1 MYPSMAIIRGRKPI
15 ENKINT
21 REEHGA
27 IDLALE
33 SLNESSQDLLASGS
47 LHSPVNRSHW
57 RVSQTPTSSTSDSRK
72 KRSSYIEKPRVTLK
86 ETEDRRM
93 TVQEALDS
101 AIQITPASPS
111 SRRRQFLQK
120 QKLYYMEESQDD
132 SLRDANKWNTFHDS
146 GERIVANVINSKAR
160 IAAPETPTGRRDS
173 TRTATTQASSQSTI
187 TSFGDHSQL
196 QSPYFR
202 PRQPSNSFLNGS
214 SPSSV
219 QSQQKQHQHQ
229 QQQQQQQKLPG
240 RSKSVDSLTAKASGN
255 LFPRTKPPISKSTRN
270 LMAFATPEKETRLN
284 GKSNMKKSLDDGLA
298 TTSLVLPD
306 KAPSTPQARQSKPPL
321 ESVVSIDVSPWLK
334 GCNRDGDGSSSKA
347 LTPPIRVPMKHTEKE
362 KSPKQTAATK
372 KAPQPAQLDEKP
384 NLEDSLQITYTPD
397 TINRTVEEQR
407 ALAKEMADQLSRLPD
422 VSATPE
428 QQKAQSWV
436 VAERESANQQGQR
449 RADFQLERSPSLRSS
464 NSRPRWTARRINSTR
479 SLVHK
484 RDSVPSGNVSSHSRG
499 SVSRTR
505 SYSPTSTPSY
515 HSRTDRS
522 NLSGHGGRSISR
534 SPSHSPNEPSQR
546 KKSGRRSAP
555 FRRRSVD
562 TSQGLNARGALASKY
577 VQAFERRASRHGEK
591 LEHEMS
597 IHVTERF
604 IDEEG
609 RAVDIEVKSTL
620 KDGKSEQKERT
631 ALQRRRLERRQ
642 HMMQPGGRR
651 EATSQREAR
660 TYSRPEKTSQQRH
673 HSHSPT
679 RNASMDSQ
687 QHQVSTPQRFQLD
700 SSIEAD
706 DSPTTLVS
714 TSSKQ
719 ADEEEINENSHQS
732 PSKSTLDDEVY
743 TSVVPEDSNPLNAPD
758 HSSTL
763 FECSLN
769 GNHQVIDLRD
779 WDSSSTSTSSSSS
792 LHSLDSSSHHSTCS
806 VIMSPRKRTVP
817 IDPDGDMCQDS
828 ALPPSIR
835 IESSESTIQNH
846 DSSLALDHVIDHMD
860 VVQDLER
867 LARIKA
873 EAAQQ
878 QILARQLQA
887 KERLMQVI
895 NGKVSME
902 DFSKRYHLTKEDAEK
917 LVRHIKL
924 SLKTKEDIRWDLA
937 YQILQLLPEKKE

>member
-1 MYPSMAIIRGRKPI
+1 MYPSMAIIRGRRPI
-15 ENKINT
+15 DNKSKT
-21 REEHGA
+21 REENGA

-33 SLNESSQDLLASGS
+33 SLDESSQDLLASPS
-47 LHSPVNRSHW
+47 LHSPVNRSLW
-57 RVSQTPTSSTSDSRK
+57 RVSQTPTCSTSDGRK

-86 ETEDRRM
+86 ETEERKM

-101 AIQITPASPS
+101 AIQITPASTS

-120 QKLYYMEESQDD
+120 QKLYHMEESQDD

-146 GERIVANVINSKAR
+146 GDRIVANVIKAR
-160 IAAPETPTGRRDS
+160 MAAPETPTGCRDS
-173 TRTATTQASSQSTI
+173 TRTATTQSSSQSTI

-219 QSQQKQHQHQ
+219 LCQQRQRKF
-229 QQQQQQQKLPG
+229 PG
-240 RSKSVDSLTAKASGN
+240 RSKSVDSMTAKASGN
-255 LFPRTKPPISKSTRN
+255 DFPRTKPPISKSTRN
-270 LMAFATPEKETRLN
+270 LMSFATPEKETRRN
-284 GKSNMKKSLDDGLA
+284 GKSNIKKSVDDGLA
-298 TTSLVLPD
+298 TTSLLLPD
-306 KAPSTPQARQSKPPL
+306 RAPSTPQARQSKPPF
-321 ESVVSIDVSPWLK
+321 ESAVSIDVSPWLK
-334 GCNRDGDGSSSKA
+334 GCSRDGDGSCSKA
-347 LTPPIRVPMKHTEKE
+347 LSPPIRVPMKETEKVQ
-362 KSPKQTAATK
+362 SPKQTAITK
-372 KAPQPAQLDEKP
+372 EAQLSSQIDEKP

-407 ALAKEMADQLSRLPD
+407 ALAKEMADQLSRLPE

-436 VAERESANQQGQR
+436 VAERESANQHGQR

-464 NSRPRWTARRINSTR
+464 NSRPRWAARRINSTR

-484 RDSVPSGNVSSHSRG
+484 REHVPVGNVSGHSRG

-515 HSRTDRS
+515 HSRTDHS
-522 NLSGHGGRSISR
+522 NLSGRGGRSISR
-534 SPSHSPNEPSQR
+534 SPSHSPSEPSQR

-555 FRRRSVD
+555 FRRRSAD
-562 TSQGLNARGALASKY
+562 QSEGINARGALASKY
-577 VQAFERRASRHGEK
+577 VQAFERRPSRHGEK

-604 IDEEG
+604 IVEEG

-642 HMMQPGGRR
+642 HIVQPGGRR

-679 RNASMDSQ
+679 RHASMDSP
-687 QHQVSTPQRFQLD
+687 QHQVSTPQQVD

-706 DSPTTLVS
+706 DSPTTMIS
-714 TSSKQ
+714 TLSKQ
-719 ADEEEINENSHQS
+719 TDEDEINENSHRS
-732 PSKSTLDDEVY
+732 SSKSTMDDEVY

-779 WDSSSTSTSSSSS
+779 WDSSSTSTSTSSSSSS

-806 VIMSPRKRTVP
+806 VIVSQRKRTVP

-873 EAAQQ
+873 EAAQR

-895 NGKVSME
+895 HGKVSME
-902 DFSKRYHLTKEDAEK
+902 DFSKRYHLTREDAEK

-924 SLKTKEDIRWDLA
+924 SLKTKEEIRWDLA